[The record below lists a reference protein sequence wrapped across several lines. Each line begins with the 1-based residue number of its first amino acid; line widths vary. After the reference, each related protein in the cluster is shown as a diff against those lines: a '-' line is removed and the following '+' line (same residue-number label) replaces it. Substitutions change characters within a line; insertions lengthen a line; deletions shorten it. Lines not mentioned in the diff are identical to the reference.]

1 MIGQSSIY
9 DTFKNSQI
17 MLKNSHK
24 SLIIAAL
31 ILNLVVYTSNIK
43 AQSREAENLNHPS
56 KDRQL
61 EINEA
66 DRLGARSDRYSKIF
80 DLALN
85 ALVRGDAATFRSLL
99 SSTTVL
105 EESRGPG
112 AIDAVISGAFIPFF
126 ADFSGLTEEI
136 STAPTYDRSGAT
148 GIAIARSFK
157 ATSGESKR
165 FVIYLIDDKRRAE
178 QGGVVVGN
186 LLINKGK
193 EMLSTARSEEK
204 SSAR

>member
-1 MIGQSSIY
+1 
-9 DTFKNSQI
+9 
-17 MLKNSHK
+17 MLKITCK
-24 SLIIAAL
+24 SLIISAL
-31 ILNLVVYTSNIK
+31 TLSLVVYSDSIK
-43 AQSREAENLNHPS
+43 AQPREPGNLNDPIRE
-56 KDRQL
+56 RQL

-99 SSTTVL
+99 SSTTVV

-112 AIDAVISGAFIPFF
+112 AIDAVISAAFIPFF
-126 ADFSGLTEEI
+126 ADFSALTEEI

-157 ATSGESKR
+157 ATSGEEKR
-165 FVIYLIDDKRRAE
+165 FVIYLIDDKRRVE
-178 QGGVVVGN
+178 LGGVVVGN

-193 EMLSTARSEEK
+193 EVLSTER
-204 SSAR
+204 R